1 MNTQNKD
8 KRAYTVPLI
17 ERILLDNEIS
27 LILESDPPFGPDES
41 ISYTPEYFNNDPFKS
56 NVG

>member
-1 MNTQNKD
+1 MNNQNKD
-8 KRAYTVPLI
+8 KRVYAAPLI
-17 ERILLDNEIS
+17 DRILLDNEIS

-41 ISYTPEYFNNDPFKS
+41 ISFAVEYFNNNPFKS